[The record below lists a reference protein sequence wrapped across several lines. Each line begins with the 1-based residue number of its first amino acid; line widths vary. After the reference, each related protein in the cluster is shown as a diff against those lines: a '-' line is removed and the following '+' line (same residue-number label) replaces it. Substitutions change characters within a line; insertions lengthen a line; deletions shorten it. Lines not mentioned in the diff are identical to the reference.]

1 MQTEIWKKGS
11 RSVRSSRSPEEVT
24 LSPELIVHI
33 EGKAGQVFQWIEMKA
48 ELNPDMTLGELA
60 RQVEAGR

>member
-1 MQTEIWKKGS
+1 
-11 RSVRSSRSPEEVT
+11 